1 MKTADSLPMYALT
14 VVPVPDIGRTI
25 EARGGVME
33 RVLRRSKW
41 VAGALLVVAVGL
53 GACSKPASLSD
64 RFFVGEWHSSKASSP
79 IRMDQH
85 GEWELLTKDGEVTQY
100 GVWQYFD
107 NKLMWSVMVD
117 GGVIHDLNPVL
128 SANDKE
134 FKLRERDGSVT
145 TFTKLK

>member
-1 MKTADSLPMYALT
+1 MK
-14 VVPVPDIGRTI
+14 R
-25 EARGGVME
+25 VM
-33 RVLRRSKW
+33 RRSKW
-41 VAGALLVVAVGL
+41 VAGALLVMAVGL
-53 GACSKPASLSD
+53 GACSKPVALSD

-79 IRMDQH
+79 IRMDAL

-117 GGVIHDLNPVL
+117 GGVIHDLNPVV

>member
-1 MKTADSLPMYALT
+1 MKAADSLHRDALR
-14 VVPVPDIGRTI
+14 VVPMPTIGRTI

-41 VAGALLVVAVGL
+41 VVGALLVLAVGL
-53 GACSKPASLSD
+53 GACSRPVALSD
-64 RFFVGEWHSSKASSP
+64 QFFLGEWHSSKASAP
-79 IRMDQH
+79 IRMDEH

-107 NKLMWSVMVD
+107 NKLMWSVMID
-117 GGVIHDLNPVL
+117 GAVTHDLNPVL
-128 SANDKE
+128 SATAKE

-145 TFTKLK
+145 TFTRLN